1 MYRNIN
7 IITICW
13 LYLIKLYLII
23 LNVNVIVLQMLMTIK
38 RKTSLWLIILES
50 LFKNSFKIGLQYTHI
65 LNKGNVISL
74 KFPWW
79 IPINTGYHKE
89 NFLKL

>member
-50 LFKNSFKIGLQYTHI
+50 LFKNSFKIGL
-65 LNKGNVISL
+65 
-74 KFPWW
+74 
-79 IPINTGYHKE
+79 
-89 NFLKL
+89 